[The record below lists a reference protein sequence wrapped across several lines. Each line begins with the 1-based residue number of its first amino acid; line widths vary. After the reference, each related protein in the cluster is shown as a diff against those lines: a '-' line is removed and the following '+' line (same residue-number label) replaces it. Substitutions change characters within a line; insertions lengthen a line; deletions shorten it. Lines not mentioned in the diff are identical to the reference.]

1 MKTHGLT
8 RTKLGLAVLGLVIP
22 IAASAAI
29 PYEIETK
36 FRDAGCR
43 IVTAQKV
50 ARTDLDAQRVYV
62 AWCSAVDVY
71 LMVVKCKGRLCRVVG

>member
-1 MKTHGLT
+1 MSSGGLT
-8 RTKLGLAVLGLVIP
+8 RTKILLAVLSLVLP
-22 IAASAAI
+22 IAANAVI

-43 IVTAQKV
+43 IVSAQKV
-50 ARTDLDAQRVYV
+50 ARTDLDAQQVYV
-62 AWCSAVDVY
+62 AWCSAIDVY

>member
-1 MKTHGLT
+1 MTTRGLSRIKIVFAMLGLT
-8 RTKLGLAVLGLVIP
+8 LP
-22 IAASAAI
+22 IAASAVI

-50 ARTDLDAQRVYV
+50 ARTDLDAQQVYV

>member
-1 MKTHGLT
+1 MTTHGLT
-8 RTKLGLAVLGLVIP
+8 RFKTALAALGLALPLV
-22 IAASAAI
+22 AGAAI

-50 ARTDLDAQRVYV
+50 ARTDLDAQQVYV
-62 AWCSAVDVY
+62 AWCSAVEVY

>member
-1 MKTHGLT
+1 MKKRGLSRIRIALT
-8 RTKLGLAVLGLVIP
+8 ALGLALPV
-22 IAASAAI
+22 AASAVI

-50 ARTDLDAQRVYV
+50 ARTDLDAQQVYV
-62 AWCSAVDVY
+62 AWCSAVEVY

>member
-1 MKTHGLT
+1 MKKPGSSRLA
-8 RTKLGLAVLGLVIP
+8 LAAFGLALPLVTT
-22 IAASAAI
+22 AAI

-43 IVTAQKV
+43 IVSAQKV
-50 ARTDLDAQRVYV
+50 ARTDLDAQQVYV
-62 AWCSAVDVY
+62 AWCSAIDVY

>member
-1 MKTHGLT
+1 MKKRGLSRIRIALT
-8 RTKLGLAVLGLVIP
+8 ALGLALP
-22 IAASAAI
+22 IAASAVI

-50 ARTDLDAQRVYV
+50 ARTDLDAQQVYV
-62 AWCSAVDVY
+62 AWCSAVEVY

>member
-1 MKTHGLT
+1 MTTRGLS
-8 RTKLGLAVLGLVIP
+8 RAKVLLAVLSLALP
-22 IAASAAI
+22 IVANAAI

-50 ARTDLDAQRVYV
+50 ARTDLDAQQVYV

>member
-1 MKTHGLT
+1 MKKRRLSRIRIALT
-8 RTKLGLAVLGLVIP
+8 ALGLALP
-22 IAASAAI
+22 IAASAVI

-50 ARTDLDAQRVYV
+50 ARTDLDAQQVYV
-62 AWCSAVDVY
+62 AWCSAVEVY